1 MHAKVRDYD
10 DITSFLG
17 DFGRFQTAIWAL
29 MAVSAI
35 PPGFMALS
43 MVFLAYVPEHHCKP
57 SMNFT
62 GNATDSEVSFHEQSS
77 WVGPDM
83 CSRYKVIGD
92 SSETAGLGNE
102 TEECVDGWVF
112 STERYSAT
120 IVSEWNLVC
129 ENAWKVPFSIST
141 YYIGVLIGSFI
152 SGQLSDRFG
161 RKPVFFWAMAI
172 MTISALIQ
180 AASVSWVMFC
190 VINCVRGVAQI
201 SNYITS
207 LVLAS
212 EILSQSARVTFSMLG
227 HSLFFAIG
235 YACLP
240 LFAYLIQG
248 WRMLLVVS
256 AIPGLLYIP
265 VWWVIPESPRW
276 LLQRGRVADAERV
289 IRNAA
294 KKNRVPTPEVIFT
307 PDECLELMQQTYN
320 VLDLVRTTNMRN
332 ITILNV
338 FLWAAITMVFYGL
351 SLNTSNMRG
360 NAYLNS
366 FFSAA
371 IDIVA
376 SVAVW
381 LITLLIIKLVPE
393 DMPVMSQVFALLG
406 KLGVSGAYSSIY
418 LIATELF
425 PTVVRNMGL
434 GVASTAARVGSI
446 ISPYVVYLG
455 VYSKILPYIVFGAI
469 SLIAAA
475 VSFLLPDTTNSK
487 LPDHISQ
494 VKPIRGYVTY
504 VIQNVPNPKV
514 T

>member
-307 PDECLELMQQTYN
+307 PDECLELM
-320 VLDLVRTTNMRN
+320 VLIKSLC
-332 ITILNV
+332 
-338 FLWAAITMVFYGL
+338 FLKHSRHVYPALFLRISSSHRAAITMVFYGL

-494 VKPIRGYVTY
+494 VKPIRGYVTA
-504 VIQNVPNPKV
+504 
-514 T
+514 TG

>member
-62 GNATDSEVSFHEQSS
+62 GN
-77 WVGPDM
+77 
-83 CSRYKVIGD
+83 
-92 SSETAGLGNE
+92 TAGLGNE

-307 PDECLELMQQTYN
+307 PDEGEEEQQTYN

-381 LITLLIIKLVPE
+381 LLINQGVATHNPPLHLYVPSLTPFCVSS

-494 VKPIRGYVTY
+494 VKPIRGLSPQGLRKDNTHETNAALCFQVA
-504 VIQNVPNPKV
+504 V
-514 T
+514 